1 MQGSRVRVPLLGLKL
16 LNIMSERR
24 GLGRILK
31 GISDKESATERK
43 SVVADIDKACSDG
56 LTMSGSFSMKNIKFQ
71 LKNLLYLMD
80 EDEDFNRDM
89 FFVEFQKL
97 YSLVMAPDK
106 RAEGV
111 FHPSQLLQGCPR
123 QMAYDISGTEPSDRT
138 KRRIGAALQRTF
150 DVGTWYHIYVQNLLY
165 QLGLL
170 EAAEVPVVNKE
181 KYLNGKAD
189 GVFKKEVFGEKV
201 VLEIKTMNSWNY
213 GKAVF
218 KPFKKHEFQA
228 SLYARELGIK
238 KVLYLYINKDT
249 SEMKDFLMP
258 INEEELAAADKKM
271 TKVIESVKEGELP
284 PRPSACTDRL
294 CDLAVDCPFATLCFK
309 K

>member
-1 MQGSRVRVPLLGLKL
+1 MA
-16 LNIMSERR
+16 ERR
-24 GLGRILK
+24 NLGRILK
-31 GISDKESATERK
+31 GISDKESETERK
-43 SVVADIDKACSDG
+43 SVIADIDKACSDG
-56 LTMSGSFSMKNIKFQ
+56 LTMMGSFSMKNIKLQ

-111 FHPSQLLQGCPR
+111 FHPSQLLQGCAR
-123 QMAYDISGTEPSDRT
+123 QMAYDIMGTTPSD
-138 KRRIGAALQRTF
+138 KVRRKTGAALQRTF
-150 DVGTWYHIYVQNLLY
+150 DVGTWYHIYMQNLLY

-181 KYLNGKAD
+181 RFLNGKAD

-201 VLEIKTMNSWNY
+201 VLEIKTMNTWNY

-218 KPFKKHEFQA
+218 RPFKKHEFQA
-228 SLYARELGIK
+228 SLYARELGAK

-249 SEMKDFLMP
+249 SEIKDFLMP
-258 INEEELAAADKKM
+258 INEEELAEADKKM
-271 TKVIESVKEGELP
+271 NKVIDAVKGGSLP
-284 PRPSACTDRL
+284 DRPSACDDRL
-294 CDLAVDCPFATLCFK
+294 CELAIDCPFASLCFK

>member
-1 MQGSRVRVPLLGLKL
+1 MA
-16 LNIMSERR
+16 ERR
-24 GLGRILK
+24 NLGRILK
-31 GISDKESATERK
+31 GIYEKDAEVARK
-43 SVVADIDKACSDG
+43 SIVADIDKACSSG
-56 LTMSGSFSMKNIKFQ
+56 LTAMGPFSMKNIKLR

-80 EDEDFNRDM
+80 EDEDFDRDR

-111 FHPSQLLQGCPR
+111 FHPSQLLQGCAR
-123 QMAYDISGTEPSDRT
+123 QMAYDITGVKPTDT
-138 KRRIGAALQRTF
+138 VRRRVGAALQRTF
-150 DVGTWYHIYVQNLLY
+150 DVGTWYHIYMQNLLY
-165 QLGLL
+165 QIGFL
-170 EAAEVPVVNKE
+170 EGAEVPVVNKE
-181 KYLNGKAD
+181 RYLNGKAD
-189 GVFKKEVFGEKV
+189 GVFKEEVFGERV
-201 VLEIKTMNSWNY
+201 VLEIKTMNTWNY

-249 SEMKDFLMP
+249 SEIKDFLMP
-258 INEEELAAADKKM
+258 INEEELAEADKKM
-271 TKVIESVKEGELP
+271 TRVIDAVKSGTVP
-284 PRPSACTDRL
+284 DRPSACSDRL
-294 CDLAVDCPFATLCFK
+294 CDLAIDCPFVSLCFK

>member
-1 MQGSRVRVPLLGLKL
+1 MKGL
-16 LNIMSERR
+16 
-24 GLGRILK
+24 
-31 GISDKESATERK
+31 SDKENETERK
-43 SVVADIDKACSDG
+43 SIIADIDKACADG
-56 LTMSGSFSMKNIKFQ
+56 LTLSGFFSMKNIKGQ
-71 LKNLLYLMD
+71 LKNLLYLID
-80 EDEDFNRDM
+80 EADDFNRDL

-97 YSLVMAPDK
+97 YSLIMAPDK

-123 QMAYDISGTEPSDRT
+123 QMAYDISGVTPSDHT

-150 DVGTWYHIYVQNLLY
+150 DVGTWYHIYVQNLLF
-165 QLGLL
+165 QLDFL
-170 EAAEVPVVNKE
+170 EGAEVPVVNKK

-189 GVFKKEVFGEKV
+189 GVFKPEVFGERV

-213 GKAVF
+213 QKAVF

-228 SLYARELGIK
+228 SLYARELDIK

-258 INEEELAAADKKM
+258 INEEELLVGQGWGTSRK
-271 TKVIESVKEGELP
+271 TL
-284 PRPSACTDRL
+284 
-294 CDLAVDCPFATLCFK
+294 DLY
-309 K
+309 

>member
-1 MQGSRVRVPLLGLKL
+1 MT
-16 LNIMSERR
+16 ERR
-24 GLGRILK
+24 NLGRILK
-31 GISDKESATERK
+31 RISDKESETERK
-43 SVVADIDKACSDG
+43 SVVSDIDKACSDG
-56 LTMSGSFSMKNIKFQ
+56 LTMMGSFSMKNIKLQ

-106 RAEGV
+106 RSKGV
-111 FHPSQLLQGCPR
+111 FHPSQLLQGCAR
-123 QMAYDISGTEPSDRT
+123 QMAYDIMGTTPSD
-138 KRRIGAALQRTF
+138 KVRRKTGAALQRTF
-150 DVGTWYHIYVQNLLY
+150 DVGTWYHIYMQNLLY

-181 KYLNGKAD
+181 RFLNGKAD
-189 GVFKKEVFGEKV
+189 GVFKKEVFGERV
-201 VLEIKTMNSWNY
+201 VLEIKTMNTWNY

-249 SEMKDFLMP
+249 SEIKDFLMP
-258 INEEELAAADKKM
+258 INEEELAEADKKM
-271 TKVIESVKEGELP
+271 DKVINSVKSGTIP
-284 PRPSACTDRL
+284 DRPSACSDRL
-294 CDLAVDCPFATLCFK
+294 CDLAIDCPFASLCFK